1 MKHRIQVLLAV
12 FSMVVS
18 HFTVAAPE
26 TVTVYSYH
34 NHPPFVTGPDSGYT
48 FDLVRQLNR
57 EADGKVHFKVSIV
70 PRSRLNHYLKAWI
83 SGKCPDVG
91 CKQSWI
97 VPWVNP
103 KWGFIKGGRDNYLW
117 RELFTDSNVIV
128 SRREDRF
135 EYTGPESLKG
145 RALATM
151 RGHRYV
157 AIDDLVK
164 TGDINRI
171 DGNYE
176 RDNIIK
182 LLRDRVDATL
192 LPASTVNYYFEH
204 DAEIQE
210 QVSKLKVAEKHH
222 RVYTRFVM
230 MPETRKDLLEIVS
243 GTDLSF
249 PIKSQ

>member
-1 MKHRIQVLLAV
+1 MKHTIQTIFAV
-12 FSMVVS
+12 FCMLVTQFV
-18 HFTVAAPE
+18 VAAPE

-48 FDLVRQLNR
+48 FDLVQQLNR
-57 EADGKVHFKVSIV
+57 KADGKVRFKVSIV

-83 SGKCPDVG
+83 SGKCPDAG
-91 CKQSWI
+91 CKQNWM

-103 KWGFIKGGRDNYLW
+103 KWGFVKGGRDNYLW
-117 RELFTDSNVIV
+117 QELFTDSNVIV
-128 SRREDRF
+128 SRSEDAF

-145 RALATM
+145 RVLAGM

-157 AIDDLVK
+157 GIDDLVK

-182 LLRDRVDATL
+182 LLRDRADATL
-192 LPASTVNYYFEH
+192 LPASTVKYYLER
-204 DAEIQE
+204 DAEIRDE
-210 QVSKLKVAEKHH
+210 APNLKVADKRHQI
-222 RVYTRFVM
+222 YTRFVM
-230 MPETRKDLLEIVS
+230 MPETREDLLKIVS
-243 GTDLSF
+243 DLELNLPSD
-249 PIKSQ
+249 SQ